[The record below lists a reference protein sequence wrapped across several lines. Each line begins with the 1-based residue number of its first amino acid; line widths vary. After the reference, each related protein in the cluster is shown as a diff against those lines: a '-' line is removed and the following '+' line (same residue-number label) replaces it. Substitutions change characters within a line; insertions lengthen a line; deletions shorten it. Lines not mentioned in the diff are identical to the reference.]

1 MEKLSNDLEIW
12 KDIQGYDGLYQ
23 VSNLGR
29 VRSYDREV
37 KCRGN
42 SKRIIKG
49 KILSPSR
56 HGKVCKDGSYYLHV
70 GLTDFNKTT
79 KYITIHRL
87 VALAFCPNS
96 NPELYTEVNHID
108 ENKHNNQA
116 NNLEWCS
123 RAENNHHSL
132 ITETLNESKK
142 KSVLQLTTSGE
153 IIKEFSGVREAARE
167 LGLKTHKHIS
177 ECCNGK
183 AKTAGGFCWK
193 WK

>member
-12 KDIQGYDGLYQ
+12 KDIQGYEGLYQ

-29 VRSYDREV
+29 VKSYDREV
-37 KCRGN
+37 RCKNEHTRV
-42 SKRIIKG
+42 IKG
-49 KILSPSR
+49 KILAPTRS
-56 HGKVCKDGSYYLHV
+56 GQILNDGSYYLKV
-70 GLTDFNKTT
+70 SLTDHNKNT
-79 KYITIHRL
+79 KSIAVHRL
-87 VALAFCPNS
+87 VALAFCDNPNS
-96 NPELYTEVNHID
+96 YSEVNHID
-108 ENKHNNQA
+108 ENKHNNCA
-116 NNLEWCS
+116 DNLEWCS

-142 KSVLQLTTSGE
+142 KSVLQLSTSGE

-167 LGLKTHKHIS
+167 LGLKTHKHIG